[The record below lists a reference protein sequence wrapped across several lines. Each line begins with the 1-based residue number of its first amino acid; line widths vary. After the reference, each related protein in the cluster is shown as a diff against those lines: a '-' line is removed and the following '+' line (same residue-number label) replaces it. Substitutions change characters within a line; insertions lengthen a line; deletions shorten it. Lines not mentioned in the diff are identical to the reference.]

1 MKYTSIIEK
10 LQYLFELIGSSYIYI
25 LFLGIMLFGLVMFIM
40 NKINKKK
47 FLVMFII
54 LYISL
59 FLAVIF
65 GNLDG
70 MNNVFDGFMNDLFTN
85 IYFPSVY
92 VYLFILLF
100 VDIVTV
106 SSVFNIKNDKIYKI
120 INVICFSIMQFILV
134 IIMDYI
140 ADNNIDVFSK
150 SSLFTSSILVALLE
164 LSVNIFIGWLV
175 VLIGTY
181 LVNGISAKI
190 LAYESDKEL
199 VNNSAN
205 VNEPLLEVSLDN
217 GEVTDEYINDN
228 KVNDTIESPI
238 YANEIIKDDFNLND
252 FIQKSDN
259 VVKEEVTN
267 VVKEEVTNV
276 VEKPIDILDMILNN
290 SLPVIKEDTTQEV
303 ENNIDTYTLNDYKT
317 FNKMLKEIRMYN
329 IGSIVNIDR
338 VLEMRLLDK
347 FSNEE
352 YNLFKRMLKNYSN

>member
-10 LQYLFELIGSSYIYI
+10 LQYLFDLIGSSYIYI
-25 LFLGIMLFGLVMFIM
+25 LFLGIMLVGLIMFIM
-40 NKINKKK
+40 KKINKRN
-47 FLVMFII
+47 FLIMSII

-65 GNLDG
+65 SNFDG
-70 MNNVFDGFMNDLFTN
+70 MNNVFDGFINDLFTN

-100 VDIVTV
+100 VDIFTV

-120 INVICFSIMQFILV
+120 INVICFSIMQFLLV

-150 SSLFTSSILVALLE
+150 SSLFTSTTLVALLE
-164 LSVNIFIGWLV
+164 LSVNIFIGWLI

-181 LVNGISAKI
+181 VVNGITAKI

-199 VNNSAN
+199 TNDSVNM
-205 VNEPLLEVSLDN
+205 NEPLLEVSLDN
-217 GEVTDEYINDN
+217 EEVNNEYVNDD
-228 KVNDTIESPI
+228 KVNDVIKTPV
-238 YANEIIKDDFNLND
+238 YVNEIIQDDFNLND

-259 VVKEEVTN
+259 IVKEEVDD
-267 VVKEEVTNV
+267 VVKR
-276 VEKPIDILDMILNN
+276 PIDALDMILNN
-290 SLPVIKEDTTQEV
+290 SLPVIKEETTQEI
-303 ENNIDTYTLNDYKT
+303 EKNIDTYTLNDYKT

>member
-10 LQYLFELIGSSYIYI
+10 LQYLFDLIGSSYIYI
-25 LFLGIMLFGLVMFIM
+25 LFLGIMLVGLIMFIM
-40 NKINKKK
+40 KKINKRN
-47 FLVMFII
+47 FLIMSII

-65 GNLDG
+65 SNFDG
-70 MNNVFDGFMNDLFTN
+70 MNNVFDGFINDLFTN

-100 VDIVTV
+100 VDIFTV

-120 INVICFSIMQFILV
+120 INVICFSIMQFLLV

-217 GEVTDEYINDN
+217 GEVTDEYINDD
-228 KVNDTIESPI
+228 KVNDVIKTPV
-238 YANEIIKDDFNLND
+238 YVNEIIQDDFNLND

-259 VVKEEVTN
+259 IVKEEVDD
-267 VVKEEVTNV
+267 VVKR
-276 VEKPIDILDMILNN
+276 PIDALDMILNN
-290 SLPVIKEDTTQEV
+290 SLPVIKEETTQEI
-303 ENNIDTYTLNDYKT
+303 EKNIDTYTLNDYKT